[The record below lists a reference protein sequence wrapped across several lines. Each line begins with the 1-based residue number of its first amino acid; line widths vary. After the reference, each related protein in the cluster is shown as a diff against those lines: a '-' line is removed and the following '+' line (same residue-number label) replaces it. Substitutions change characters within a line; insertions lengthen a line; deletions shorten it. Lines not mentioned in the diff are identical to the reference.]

1 MSNPTQNISGINN
14 SFDAFQPPLSP
25 EEDISELINAM
36 NAFQGLSSQ
45 QEDISLIM
53 KAFNAFQTPLL
64 MDAKISK
71 IIKPLFTDENS
82 SSDPIERLTKRI
94 VARETQSFTREWQDS
109 TRSGLIDNL
118 EQLSKELSD
127 LSRDLSALSPSA
139 DSSPAVANLQGQVLD
154 VLSTCNEMQKAL
166 QNAVTNK
173 VEATLESNQKL
184 LIFNMQLANFLE
196 QLQSIL

>member
-14 SFDAFQPPLSP
+14 SFDAFQPPLST
-25 EEDISELINAM
+25 EED
-36 NAFQGLSSQ
+36 
-45 QEDISLIM
+45 
-53 KAFNAFQTPLL
+53 
-64 MDAKISK
+64 ISK

-154 VLSTCNEMQKAL
+154 ALSTCNEMQKAL

-173 VEATLESNQKL
+173 IEATANRNADLMAFTAGLYGRKDR
-184 LIFNMQLANFLE
+184 IRAQLNKI
-196 QLQSIL
+196 SYGK